1 MSLAVRQ
8 GLYSKLKATAAV
20 TTNLGGSIAPRIF
33 HGQAPP
39 DAAYPYI
46 IFSKM
51 SGAKTR
57 AFQTPEA
64 FKREVWMVK
73 AVDRNTTAN
82 LADTIAG
89 TVDAALDGGTI
100 TVSGKKLADLAHV
113 SDIEYIEPVDDQTY
127 RHSGAT
133 FAVVTTAS

>member
-1 MSLAVRQ
+1 MSLPVRQ

-20 TTNLGGSIAPRIF
+20 TTNVGGSIAPRIY

-46 IFSKM
+46 IFAKM
-51 SGAKTR
+51 SATKRR

-82 LADTIAG
+82 LADAIAG

-127 RHSGAT
+127 RHAGST
-133 FAVVTTAS
+133 YAVVTTAS